1 MTASYFET
9 ANKLKREGK
18 LQEAIPAYQRAIEQN
33 PIFYG
38 VHHNLGEVLA
48 KLNRI
53 DEAVAS
59 YQRTIELNPNSA
71 WSYHNLGEV
80 LTQLNRIDEAIIAYR
95 QAVEINP
102 ASFLSYYQLG
112 KTFYRLATEINLENF
127 QFSLQLEEVI
137 SKTSQ
142 ENGSSASIESDC
154 FNDITFLQ
162 STSPLNNE
170 AFVEEVYRTYLKR
183 SPDVNGKNSFLQNL
197 GNGTLT
203 RQQILATIRQSG
215 EFTALL
221 RLSGCLM
228 AAISAYRKAIELN
241 PDSYDSYHSLGE
253 ALVKMNQLDE
263 AVLVYGRAIELN
275 PNFYKSYSQLG
286 GVLAKQGQLDTAL
299 VYQQKAIELQ
309 PVLVGDEAYFN
320 LGNIQIQLGRLEEG
334 IVSYQ
339 KAIEINPDCAEAHY
353 NLGNV
358 LLVQGKREQAIR
370 SYYQSNKIHCRKA
383 NPNATIPGILLVTFP
398 EFGGT
403 EIVNALAS
411 SLSIPFIPI
420 SGSYPFD
427 NIIERESISRLASG
441 MSWSMGY
448 ISASLINLDLIG
460 EYLDKM
466 IFHICDPRQAMLL
479 FVNHLTKILQTEPKQ
494 LIMYHSILCD
504 NYFALSLTEQIS
516 WHIENGYLP
525 QAIKFLKGWLEV
537 IESHCLHP
545 QLLLTKQEDFAAN
558 SENFLKSVLN
568 FYEIKDID
576 FALSKLQLN
585 QDGYMEKEK
594 IDDWWQVFTQE
605 QTEKSSSIIPT
616 QMFSKFGWN
625 R

>member
-1 MTASYFET
+1 
-9 ANKLKREGK
+9 
-18 LQEAIPAYQRAIEQN
+18 
-33 PIFYG
+33 
-38 VHHNLGEVLA
+38 
-48 KLNRI
+48 
-53 DEAVAS
+53 
-59 YQRTIELNPNSA
+59 
-71 WSYHNLGEV
+71 
-80 LTQLNRIDEAIIAYR
+80 
-95 QAVEINP
+95 
-102 ASFLSYYQLG
+102 
-112 KTFYRLATEINLENF
+112 
-127 QFSLQLEEVI
+127 
-137 SKTSQ
+137 
-142 ENGSSASIESDC
+142 
-154 FNDITFLQ
+154 
-162 STSPLNNE
+162 
-170 AFVEEVYRTYLKR
+170 VEEVYRTYLKR
-183 SPDVNGKNSFLQNL
+183 SPDVNGKSSFLQNL

-203 RQQILATIRQSG
+203 RQQILVTIRQSG

-253 ALVKMNQLDE
+253 ALVKLNHFDE

-427 NIIERESISRLASG
+427 NIIVRESISRLASG
-441 MSWSMGY
+441 MSLSMGY
-448 ISASLINLDLIG
+448 ISASLINLDLIS

-466 IFHICDPRQAMLL
+466 IFHVCDPRQAMLL

-504 NYFALSLTEQIS
+504 NYFTLSSREQIS

-525 QAIKFLKGWLEV
+525 QAIKFLKGWVEV
-537 IESHCLHP
+537 VDSNCLHP
-545 QLLLTKQEDFAAN
+545 QILLTKQEDFAAN
-558 SENFLKSVLN
+558 PETFLKSIVN
-568 FYEIKDID
+568 FYEIKDMD
-576 FALSKLQLN
+576 FDLSKLQVN

>member
-1 MTASYFET
+1 M
-9 ANKLKREGK
+9 
-18 LQEAIPAYQRAIEQN
+18 
-33 PIFYG
+33 
-38 VHHNLGEVLA
+38 
-48 KLNRI
+48 
-53 DEAVAS
+53 
-59 YQRTIELNPNSA
+59 
-71 WSYHNLGEV
+71 
-80 LTQLNRIDEAIIAYR
+80 AYR

-112 KTFYRLATEINLENF
+112 ETFYRLATEINLESF
-127 QFSLQLEEVI
+127 PFSTQLEEVI

-142 ENGSSASIESDC
+142 ENGSSASVEFDC

-162 STSPLNNE
+162 STSHLNNE
-170 AFVEEVYRTYLKR
+170 GFVEEVYRIYLKR
-183 SPDVNGKNSFLQNL
+183 SPDVKGKSSFLQNL

-203 RQQILATIRQSG
+203 RQHFLATIRQSG

-263 AVLVYGRAIELN
+263 AVLVYRRAIELN

-286 GVLAKQGQLDTAL
+286 GVLVKQGQLDAAL

-309 PVLVGDEAYFN
+309 PVLVGAEAYFN

-339 KAIEINPDCAEAHY
+339 KAIEINPDCAEAYY

-358 LLVQGKREQAIR
+358 LLVQGNRGQAIR

-383 NPNATIPGILLVTFP
+383 NPHATIPGILLVTFP

-427 NIIERESISRLASG
+427 NIIDRESISRLASG

-448 ISASLINLDLIG
+448 ISSSLINFDLIS
-460 EYLDKM
+460 EYLDKI
-466 IFHICDPRQAMLL
+466 IFHVCDPRKATLL
-479 FVNHLTKILQTEPKQ
+479 FVNHLAKILQTEPKQ

-504 NYFALSLTEQIS
+504 NYFALSMTEQIS

-537 IESHCLHP
+537 IKSHYLHS
-545 QLLLTKQEDFAAN
+545 QILLTKQEDFAAN
-558 SENFLKSVLN
+558 PATFLKSIVN
-568 FYEIKDID
+568 FYEIKEIGR
-576 FALSKLQLN
+576 ASCR
-585 QDGYMEKEK
+585 ER
-594 IDDWWQVFTQE
+594 V
-605 QTEKSSSIIPT
+605 
-616 QMFSKFGWN
+616 
-625 R
+625 